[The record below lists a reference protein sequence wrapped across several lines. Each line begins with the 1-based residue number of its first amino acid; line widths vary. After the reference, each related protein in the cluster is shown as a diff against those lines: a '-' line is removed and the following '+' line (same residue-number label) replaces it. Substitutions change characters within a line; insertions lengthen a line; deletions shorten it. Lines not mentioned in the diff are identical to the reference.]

1 MAETLTSLVLLAA
14 EDQPGGPPG
23 GSLLWILWPVAA
35 VFLIYHF
42 LIGRPQSRERKT
54 RQQMLQALKPNDR
67 VITAGGI
74 YGVVSI
80 VHRDQEAVTLKVD
93 ESNNTKIRVS
103 MAAIARVVGDEPPK
117 ETPSKKD

>member
-1 MAETLTSLVLLAA
+1 
-14 EDQPGGPPG
+14 
-23 GSLLWILWPVAA
+23 LWILWPVAA

-42 LIGRPQSRERKT
+42 LIGRPQSREKNV

-67 VITAGGI
+67 VITVGGI
-74 YGVVSI
+74 YGVVTI
-80 VHRDQEAVTLKVD
+80 LHRDQEAVTLKVD

-103 MAAIARVVGDEPPK
+103 MAAIARVVGDEPSR

>member
-1 MAETLTSLVLLAA
+1 MLRTLVLLAA
-14 EDQPGGPPG
+14 DDQQGGPPG

-42 LIGRPQSRERKT
+42 LIGRPQSRERRT

-67 VITAGGI
+67 VVTIGGI

-80 VHRDQEAVTLKVD
+80 VHRDQDTVTLKVD
-93 ESNNTKIRVS
+93 ESNNTRIRVS
-103 MAAIARVVGDEPPK
+103 MAAIARIVGDEPSK